1 MPELAAGYGVH
12 PAMIHQWKRS
22 LLGGAAGIFEGGG
35 KAGAAEVGAPH
46 KRERPF
52 ILAIRDGDG
61 LTHRV
66 ERTRLRPDL
75 LWPLPR
81 SFVRH
86 AAGAAPDAQARM
98 CGYIAG
104 VAPTGGV
111 RGGGVA
117 RPPQDHFG
125 KSTRSMRW
133 ITPFEA
139 MMSAWVTRAL
149 FTRTPSIPFT
159 LTVWPST
166 VATSMR

>member
-12 PAMIHQWKRS
+12 PAMIRQWKQS
-22 LLGGAAGIFEGGG
+22 LVEGAAGILDRRG
-35 KAGAAEVGAPH
+35 KAAAAEVGAPH
-46 KRERPF
+46 RRERLF
-52 ILAIRDGDG
+52 ILAIREEDG

-66 ERTRLRPDL
+66 ERKRLRSDL
-75 LWPLPR
+75 RRPLLR
-81 SFVRH
+81 SLDH
-86 AAGAAPDAQARM
+86 QAAGAAPDAQARM

-104 VAPTGGV
+104 VAPIGGV

-149 FTRTPSIPFT
+149 FTRTPSVPFT